1 MVTRLLCC
9 SCMLAVAATAQRF
22 HEALRS
28 LNMTKLAVRGSGV
41 DARYLHGVHARVATS
56 SARSGSAEAGP
67 APDLGDLD
75 DAIVRVAG
83 GDMAQFGMT
92 VAERHVV
99 VLEVFSH
106 EHQDA
111 VGRVFARCV
120 DGVKRLFATSSH
132 VDIIPL
138 ATSCLLFP
146 HTLPEISS
154 VGWKWE
160 QGVPELK
167 TGLESDHA

>member
-1 MVTRLLCC
+1 
-9 SCMLAVAATAQRF
+9 MLAVAATAQRF

-120 DGVKRLFATSSH
+120 DGVKALVCYLLTRCLRSH
-132 VDIIPL
+132 
-138 ATSCLLFP
+138 
-146 HTLPEISS
+146 S
-154 VGWKWE
+154 VSWKWE

>member
-1 MVTRLLCC
+1 
-9 SCMLAVAATAQRF
+9 MLAVAATAQRF

-41 DARYLHGVHARVATS
+41 DARYLHGVHARVAASS

-120 DGVKRLFATSSH
+120 DVVKL
-132 VDIIPL
+132 PL
-138 ATSCLLFP
+138 VCYFLTR
-146 HTLPEISS
+146 
-154 VGWKWE
+154 
-160 QGVPELK
+160 
-167 TGLESDHA
+167 